1 MGQCS
6 AAIFCLYET
15 WSAVDRSVLRDRG
28 GQRQRRGRNA
38 ARDLGRVPRDDCP
51 RRSRHLR
58 RLWLQVDAK
67 AHLTKSRALRIARGS
82 AVALVEFL
90 IPNYR
95 GRGRRRYDASSP
107 GTVRSNGGA
116 GRHRAQ
122 SDDGRSRRL
131 LYRNIRKRYRLASPQ
146 RWPTRAQRSVSGTVH
161 AKLRLQLATRRLRLD
176 GNWHCRILI
185 PLEVNGG

>member
-1 MGQCS
+1 MIAVSFVIGAGSAS
-6 AAIFCLYET
+6 AAGET
-15 WSAVDRSVLRDRG
+15 RLVISGAFHATTARAVPGTCEGCGYRST
-28 GQRQRRGRNA
+28 RRRI
-38 ARDLGRVPRDDCP
+38 
-51 RRSRHLR
+51 LR
-58 RLWLQVDAK
+58 RAGLCE
-67 AHLTKSRALRIARGS
+67 SRGS